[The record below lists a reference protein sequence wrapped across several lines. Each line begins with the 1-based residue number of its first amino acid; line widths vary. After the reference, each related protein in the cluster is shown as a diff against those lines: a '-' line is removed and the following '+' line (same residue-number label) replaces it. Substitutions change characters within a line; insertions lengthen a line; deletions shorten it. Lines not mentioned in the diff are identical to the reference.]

1 MVGKRRFGLL
11 MATVVLGL
19 FVLWARLFQ
28 VQIVDHEVWAREA
41 ANLVRSAS
49 LLPYHRG
56 AIQDRDG
63 RVLAYDDD
71 YYQIELDYRD
81 FRRGHPLGQIAH
93 ARSSIEMR
101 SVSLSEALESLES
114 WAHELVEL
122 SPNQLAQFSPEY
134 PIKIGGALFPPSEG
148 LGTQRLRSRAGDAHY
163 YAAAL
168 LLDDKTQARS
178 RNKLR
183 RTRGEPAGDLPFV
196 DIVAG
201 LTYTTRDVVLAKLDR
216 RLRDARSDLGRLG
229 AQLDCGKDEGLPPLE
244 ALVDDLEA
252 TRVNIEDAIAD
263 QLFKEATHFVPG
275 RLSTESLLRID
286 SRWIAVVLAWDEV
299 RLQEWQL
306 SRREAW
312 LAWAKTSG
320 LYRGLLQID
329 LSYDVGDPAQRLLTE
344 LASLF
349 AAEPTKPSLRT
360 ASDWR
365 IVDELSCLSE
375 LPDLFDVP
383 ESARLMEERAFALP
397 FQVQEVRDELR
408 DPSDPWMA
416 LAAVLFDASQT
427 DPGWTT
433 DPEGLKAWIPPVSA
447 LSLAERWRDL
457 SQNQNLHNERAMFL
471 ARFHFESL
479 EAQLQEEIAAR
490 LDLLAGNAI
499 DPGAVLPLS
508 DERLTAAYKRVR
520 HIVRDQSS
528 RPAVL
533 DRSPEYRVVQLV
545 TRWHER
551 FSGVEVHTRTRRLY
565 PVVDEWGTPL
575 ASGLLGD
582 VREAN
587 LREVLSSRD
596 RSHELRTL
604 QHKRERTPAEDQ
616 RVLALAAEAF
626 HPEEHQGNS
635 GLEGYLDDE
644 LCGEN
649 GYVETQGL
657 EELRTSDGIELY
669 QLPIDGSEI
678 RLTLSAELQAA
689 AQQVLERPILPASE
703 RKKDTVWF
711 ENPVG
716 AIVMLTLEGDILAA
730 ASVPTR
736 SAEAP
741 PQRDGE
747 REYVRERCFTRPRFQ
762 APGSVFKP
770 FVALWALENL
780 DWKPEQ
786 LLTCAPLPGGGVG
799 YETMHC
805 HGTVGHG
812 EIDMHD
818 AIKES
823 CNAYFAQLGETY
835 TADELC
841 FMADQFGFGKATG
854 IRSLSDPRGGLREE
868 PNFRGLEGLR
878 TMSAKAVQARM
889 KRQVGNGLSLVEA
902 TPGQVA
908 RAMCGLLTNKLP
920 DLRLIDSIDGRVLP
934 RKLKPLGFSGENLV
948 AVQEALVSVVNV
960 RGGTGYKGIGLA
972 GLPFRVAGKTGS
984 ADYAAFKPGAGE
996 SSNNSANKKG
1006 RKHTWFAGWFPAED
1020 PKAVFVIYLHDVS
1033 ETSLYTSVHVARQ
1046 FLQTQA
1052 VLSFVGAE

>member
-11 MATVVLGL
+11 MAIVVLGM

-28 VQIVDHEVWAREA
+28 VQVIDHEVWAREA

-56 AIQDRDG
+56 SIRDSEG

-71 YYQIELDYRD
+71 YYQVELDYRD

-101 SVSLSEALESLES
+101 SVSLGEALDSLEF

-122 SPNQLAQFSPEY
+122 TPNQLAKFDPEH
-134 PIKIGGALFPPSEG
+134 PIEIGGAVFPPSEG
-148 LGTQRLRSRAGDAHY
+148 LGARRLRTRAGDAHY

-168 LLDDKTQARS
+168 LLDGKTQDRS

-201 LTYTTRDVVLAKLDR
+201 LTFTTRDVVLAKLDR
-216 RLRDARSDLGRLG
+216 KLRDARSDLGRLG
-229 AQLDCGKDEGLPPLE
+229 AQLDCGKEEGVPPLI

-252 TRVNIEDAIAD
+252 TRVDIENAIAD
-263 QLFKEATHFVPG
+263 QLFKEAAHFVPG

-286 SRWIAVVLAWDEV
+286 SRWIAVVLAWDEA
-299 RLQEWQL
+299 RLEAWQL
-306 SRREAW
+306 SRREGW
-312 LAWAKTSG
+312 LAWAKSAG

-329 LSYDVGDPAQRLLTE
+329 LSYEVGDPAQRLLTE

-349 AAEPTKPSLRT
+349 AAEPTKPSQRT

-365 IVDELSCLSE
+365 VVDELSCLAE

-383 ESARLMEERAFALP
+383 ESARLMEELTFALP
-397 FQVQEVRDELR
+397 FQAQEVRDELR
-408 DPSDPWMA
+408 DPSDPWQA
-416 LAAVLFDASQT
+416 LASVVFDALQV

-433 DPEGLKAWIPPVSA
+433 DPEGLKAWIPPVSVE
-447 LSLAERWRDL
+447 SLAERWRNL
-457 SQNQNLHNERAMFL
+457 SQNENLHNERAMFL
-471 ARFHFESL
+471 ARFHFEAF
-479 EAQLQEEIAAR
+479 EAKLQEEITVR

-499 DPGAVLPLS
+499 ESGAPLPLS
-508 DERLTAAYKRVR
+508 DARLTAAYKKVR

-596 RSHELRTL
+596 RSHELKAL

-635 GLEGYLDDE
+635 GLEGYLDEE
-644 LCGEN
+644 LRGEN

-657 EELRTSDGIELY
+657 EERRTSGGIELY
-669 QLPIDGSEI
+669 QLPVDGSEI
-678 RLTLSAELQAA
+678 RLTLNADLQAA
-689 AQQVLERPILPASE
+689 AQQVLERPLLPGSE
-703 RKKDTVWF
+703 KKRDSVWF

-716 AIVMLTLEGDILAA
+716 AIVMLTPEGDILAA
-730 ASVPTR
+730 ASVPNR

-780 DWKPEQ
+780 DWNPEQ

-805 HGTVGHG
+805 HGVFGHG

-823 CNAYFAQLGETY
+823 CNAYFAQLGEQY
-835 TADELC
+835 SAHELQ
-841 FMADQFGFGKATG
+841 FMASKFGFGAETG
-854 IRSLSDPRGGLREE
+854 IRSLAGDRGGLREE
-868 PNFRGLEGLR
+868 STFRGLVKLANMR
-878 TMSAKAVQARM
+878 SAAMEARM
-889 KRQVGNGLSLVEA
+889 KRQVGNGLSLIEA

-908 RAMCGLLTNKLP
+908 RAVCGLLTNELP

-934 RKLKPLGFSGENLV
+934 RESKPLGFSGENLV
-948 AVQEALVSVVNV
+948 AVQEAMVSVVNV
-960 RGGTGYKGIGLA
+960 QKGTAYKGIGRA

-984 ADYAAFKPGAGE
+984 ADYAAFKEGLGE
-996 SSNNSANKKG
+996 SAGNNANKKG
-1006 RKHTWFAGWFPAED
+1006 RKHTWFAGWFPADD

-1033 ETSLYTSVHVARQ
+1033 ETSPYTSVHVARQ
-1046 FLQTQA
+1046 FLEMPA
-1052 VLSFVGAE
+1052 VISFVGAE